1 MQHEHDRRQGL
12 TWLGRRTLTGKHPA
26 VVRIS
31 GLGKTRRIRTEQRFA
46 VLYAVSSIL
55 LEATDLKEA
64 AARMLQAL
72 GDGLAWEYGALW
84 LLDDKTE
91 SLYSHTTWHTSSIY
105 ASDFEFTTRQ
115 ARFLPDSLSLPGRVW
130 SSGVPVWVR
139 DITKDRNFYRQPE
152 ARREGLHG
160 AFAFPIQ
167 GSTGLLGII
176 ELFSYE
182 VRQPDKELLHSG
194 IALGKQIGQF
204 IERRRGE
211 EERVQL
217 LAGEVVAHANQLEA
231 IVEAIADGVFIFDR
245 EANLVQA
252 NGAGREILGLE
263 WKPEFMEL
271 PADERM
277 RQLVMR
283 DEDRLLLPYEQWPV
297 LRILQGETLKGANAP
312 DIIFQTLDGHDL
324 HVNVTGAPLRDSQEQ
339 IVGGVMVVRDV
350 TKRRELEV
358 RTHESLHALLAMA
371 EELVRLPAEDEEGAA
386 ARAIESDPLI
396 AIKKVGHNLAAL
408 TCGVLGCRRVGITIV
423 EPETE
428 IVRAVAV
435 VGLTSEQERQWW
447 EEQRAQE
454 SSLKD
459 NPMPELVA
467 ALCADEA
474 LILDMT
480 HPPFKD
486 QPNNYGVRV
495 MLCVPMMLAGRLAGI
510 MTLDYGSLDHEYTQ
524 EEIALAKAVAKL
536 AALVIERE
544 RLLRDRAEARANEMA
559 LRKSHR
565 RMDEFLGMASH
576 ELRTPLTTIKGNV
589 QLSKRQLKRI
599 LDRGKSSDELSGKI
613 EAVQEMLE
621 RTDSQVNFMN
631 RLVGDLLDAS
641 RISANMLKLSFQPE
655 LCSLPEIVRET
666 VQNQRGIFLK
676 LTVRLHLLSGE
687 SVPIM
692 ADPERIG
699 QVVTNYLT
707 NALKYSAADRTVD
720 VTIQVEGKVA
730 KLSVRDE
737 GPGLSIQEQER
748 IWEYFYQ
755 SPGIEVQNGSSV
767 GLGLGLHICRT
778 IIELHHGQV
787 GVKSAPGEGSTFWFT
802 LPLADEV

>member
-1 MQHEHDRRQGL
+1 M
-12 TWLGRRTLTGKHPA
+12 
-26 VVRIS
+26 
-31 GLGKTRRIRTEQRFA
+31 
-46 VLYAVSSIL
+46 
-55 LEATDLKEA
+55 
-64 AARMLQAL
+64 
-72 GDGLAWEYGALW
+72 
-84 LLDDKTE
+84 
-91 SLYSHTTWHTSSIY
+91 
-105 ASDFEFTTRQ
+105 
-115 ARFLPDSLSLPGRVW
+115 
-130 SSGVPVWVR
+130 
-139 DITKDRNFYRQPE
+139 
-152 ARREGLHG
+152 
-160 AFAFPIQ
+160 
-167 GSTGLLGII
+167 
-176 ELFSYE
+176 
-182 VRQPDKELLHSG
+182 
-194 IALGKQIGQF
+194 
-204 IERRRGE
+204 
-211 EERVQL
+211 
-217 LAGEVVAHANQLEA
+217 
-231 IVEAIADGVFIFDR
+231 
-245 EANLVQA
+245 
-252 NGAGREILGLE
+252 
-263 WKPEFMEL
+263 
-271 PADERM
+271 
-277 RQLVMR
+277 
-283 DEDRLLLPYEQWPV
+283 
-297 LRILQGETLKGANAP
+297 
-312 DIIFQTLDGHDL
+312 
-324 HVNVTGAPLRDSQEQ
+324 
-339 IVGGVMVVRDV
+339 
-350 TKRRELEV
+350 
-358 RTHESLHALLAMA
+358 
-371 EELVRLPAEDEEGAA
+371 RLPAEDEEGAA

-454 SSLKD
+454 SSLED

-467 ALCADEA
+467 ALRADEA

-480 HPPFKD
+480 QPPFKD

-655 LCSLPEIVRET
+655 LCNLPEIVRET

-676 LTVRLHLLSGE
+676 RTVRLHLPSGE

-787 GVKSAPGEGSTFWFT
+787 GVKSAPGDGSTFWFT